1 MTEGLLSEEQ
11 KTILSP
17 LIDTVVMEVKRAI
30 QESKTKEI
38 QRVVLGGGS
47 SLLLGLKEYLKENLN
62 METEFIDPFRFVFYP
77 PVLEGTI
84 KEMGP
89 SYAVAVGMALRGL
102 E

>member
-47 SLLLGLKEYLKENLN
+47 SLLPGLKEYFKENS
-62 METEFIDPFRFVFYP
+62 
-77 PVLEGTI
+77 I
-84 KEMGP
+84 KKAKKGVSP
-89 SYAVAVGMALRGL
+89 KPN
-102 E
+102 